1 MKLRG
6 QRAAGIILAAGASN
20 RMGKQKQLLI
30 VHGRTLL
37 GRIIDEALK
46 SNLNKVFLVLGHHA
60 EEIRA
65 ALGKI
70 LSHPKLE
77 VIENSLYKKGIST
90 SIRAGLS
97 KAEKDHDHVMI
108 LLADMPHINAG
119 LINLLLQRFLES
131 RLPLGAVSIKQ
142 KRSHPVIFNRKLYHE
157 LHQLNGDV
165 GAKDL
170 FLRYS
175 GQVCLVEPEEFYD
188 DRDIDT
194 LKDYIRYQDSL
205 KNNVRVKQDN
215 RQSRSS

>member
-1 MKLRG
+1 MKSRG
-6 QRAAGIILAAGASN
+6 QKAAGIILAAGAST
-20 RMGKQKQLLI
+20 RMGKPKQLLP

-46 SNLNKVFLVLGHHA
+46 SDLNMVFLVLGHHA

-65 ALGKI
+65 TLGKI
-70 LSHPKLE
+70 PNHPKLK

-97 KAEKDHDHVMI
+97 KAEKNHDHVMI
-108 LLADMPHINAG
+108 LLADMPHIDAV
-119 LINLLLQRFLES
+119 LINLLLQRFLKS
-131 RLPLGAVSIKQ
+131 RLPLGAVSIKE
-142 KRSHPVIFNRKLYHE
+142 KRSHPVIFSRKLYHE
-157 LHQLNGDV
+157 LHQLKGDM
-165 GAKDL
+165 GAKEL

-194 LKDYIRYQDSL
+194 LEDYVSHSVSQIP
-205 KNNVRVKQDN
+205 
-215 RQSRSS
+215 